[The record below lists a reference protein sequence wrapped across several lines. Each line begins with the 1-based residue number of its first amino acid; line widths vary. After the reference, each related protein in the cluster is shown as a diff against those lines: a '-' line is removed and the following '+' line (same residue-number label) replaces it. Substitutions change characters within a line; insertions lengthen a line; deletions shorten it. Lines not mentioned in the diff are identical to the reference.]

1 MIVSCI
7 LYFPNTFLPILFTI
21 INFYFCSQERTS
33 TIFHDHNYLL
43 TCIWTLL
50 FLFPFFNYVP
60 IPLLLYQILSSLALS
75 KTVSQQFL
83 PLFCFISFPHWVM
96 PMRIQ
101 GDSYFSHQTFKNSLK
116 KAFNLSILAPH
127 LPFSLQLNLLEG
139 FQY

>member
-1 MIVSCI
+1 MIISCI

-21 INFYFCSQERTS
+21 FNFHFCSQERTF
-33 TIFHDHNYLL
+33 TILHDHNYLL

-50 FLFPFFNYVP
+50 FHFLFFNYAQTIYVP
-60 IPLLLYQILSSLALS
+60 FIPLLLYKILSSLAPS

-116 KAFNLSILAPH
+116 KAFIS
-127 LPFSLQLNLLEG
+127 PF
-139 FQY
+139 